1 MDEEKELLEEQDQ
14 AELVQSELLEVIRS
28 GLTRSALRE
37 RLEDFHD
44 ADIAQ
49 LLEELSS
56 EERVLL
62 YRALDTERIS
72 DIFSYLDDVEDY
84 FHELGLEKSAD
95 VLEEMDADD
104 AVDVLETLPD
114 EYREQLVERMDEEAQ
129 EDIALIT
136 SYEDDEIGSM
146 MTTNYIV
153 IRKGCSVK
161 QAMKELISQAED
173 NDNITTIYVENEDG
187 TFYGALE
194 LKKLILARKETDLD
208 SVTITS
214 YPYVQAHA
222 KISEEIER
230 LRSYSED
237 SIPVLDEDDKL
248 IGVITAF
255 DVVEA
260 VDDEISEDYA
270 KLAGMTDAADLKE
283 SLLESIRK
291 RLPWL
296 CVLLGLGLIVSTV
309 VGVFESVVQQI
320 ALVVC
325 FQSVILDM
333 SGNTG
338 TQSLAVTIRVLMDEE
353 LTGKQ
358 KRKFIF
364 KEARVGATNG
374 LILGISSFILVGL
387 YIMLLKHQTFLYSFA
402 ISGCVGLSLCIAMV
416 ITSLVGT
423 LVPMIFHKLKV
434 DPAVA
439 SGPLITTTSDLVA
452 VVTYYGLV
460 WVLLLNV
467 LHLAG

>member
-1 MDEEKELLEEQDQ
+1 M
-14 AELVQSELLEVIRS
+14 
-28 GLTRSALRE
+28 
-37 RLEDFHD
+37 
-44 ADIAQ
+44 
-49 LLEELSS
+49 
-56 EERVLL
+56 

-84 FHELGLEKSAD
+84 LHELGLEKSAD

-104 AVDVLETLPD
+104 AVYGLETLPD

-283 SLLESIRK
+283 SLLESIRTVSYTHLT
-291 RLPWL
+291 LP
-296 CVLLGLGLIVSTV
+296 T
-309 VGVFESVVQQI
+309 
-320 ALVVC
+320 
-325 FQSVILDM
+325 IL
-333 SGNTG
+333 
-338 TQSLAVTIRVLMDEE
+338 RV
-353 LTGKQ
+353 
-358 KRKFIF
+358 
-364 KEARVGATNG
+364 
-374 LILGISSFILVGL
+374 
-387 YIMLLKHQTFLYSFA
+387 
-402 ISGCVGLSLCIAMV
+402 
-416 ITSLVGT
+416 
-423 LVPMIFHKLKV
+423 
-434 DPAVA
+434 
-439 SGPLITTTSDLVA
+439 
-452 VVTYYGLV
+452 
-460 WVLLLNV
+460 
-467 LHLAG
+467 